1 MRGGWPRAEVGVT
14 KLALACASLIVVRA
28 VGTLAVRAI
37 VGAIDLAI
45 WLMDGDQR

>member
-1 MRGGWPRAEVGVT
+1 MT
-14 KLALACASLIVVRA
+14 TFALACASLLVVRA
-28 VGTLAVRAI
+28 IGTLAVRAI